1 MASNNVSPLFRLLT
15 PLLQTVRRTA
25 TPTTTTALPVRSL
38 SSTPANL
45 ASGGSMNPKNR
56 GKVVKADPRVQ
67 LIRYHLQN
75 SRTPRP
81 LRLSRMRS
89 LRHWTIHRAWMLFR
103 RQKMSEEE
111 LELQRMYKSMH
122 NACEELRALQ
132 GPGDKNAGRL
142 YRIALEKKGIYGPN
156 GVPIE
161 YARAQTDTPAKEP
174 WDHSWTR

>member
-1 MASNNVSPLFRLLT
+1 
-15 PLLQTVRRTA
+15 
-25 TPTTTTALPVRSL
+25 
-38 SSTPANL
+38 
-45 ASGGSMNPKNR
+45 
-56 GKVVKADPRVQ
+56 
-67 LIRYHLQN
+67 
-75 SRTPRP
+75 
-81 LRLSRMRS
+81 
-89 LRHWTIHRAWMLFR
+89 MLFR

>member
-25 TPTTTTALPVRSL
+25 APSTTALPVRSF
-38 SSTPANL
+38 STTHANNVHPKVR
-45 ASGGSMNPKNR
+45 GGSNKP
-56 GKVVKADPRVQ
+56 DPRIQ
-67 LIRYHLQN
+67 LIRYHLQH
-75 SRTPRP
+75 SKTPRP

-111 LELQRMYKSMH
+111 LELERMYKSMH

-142 YRIALEKKGIYGPN
+142 FRIALEKKGIYGPN

-161 YARAQTDTPAKEP
+161 YARAQTDTPGKEP